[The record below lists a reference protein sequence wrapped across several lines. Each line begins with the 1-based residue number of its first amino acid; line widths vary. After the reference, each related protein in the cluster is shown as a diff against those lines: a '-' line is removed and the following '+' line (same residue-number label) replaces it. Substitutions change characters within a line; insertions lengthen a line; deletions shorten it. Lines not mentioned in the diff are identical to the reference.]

1 MVGLDIYSC
10 STPLD
15 AGEVAVSEEQGQQI
29 PLSGLGG
36 LLNML
41 DRACSE
47 FTEVKKEL
55 KEVTSI
61 GADLKSLCEGQK
73 RMERTI
79 SEVQKDH
86 KEANKQ
92 HTSGIIQHDKDIIVL
107 TNHIEACQKDAKD
120 LQEAVKALQKDMG
133 GIYVKMAFV
142 AGGVALAGWLVIQAI
157 AVWDKMPHPRTSTI
171 ITSELQR
178 GRV

>member
-1 MVGLDIYSC
+1 MVGLDIFPCPPS
-10 STPLD
+10 LD

-61 GADLKSLCEGQK
+61 KADLKSLCEGQK
-73 RMERTI
+73 RMEVTI

-86 KEANKQ
+86 KEADKQ

-107 TNHIEACQKDAKD
+107 ANDVKSCQKDAVD
-120 LQEAVKALQKDMG
+120 LQKAVKDLQKDMS

-142 AGGVALAGWLVIQAI
+142 AGGVALAGWLVIQGI
-157 AVWDKMPHPRTSTI
+157 AVWDKIPHPKTSTI
-171 ITSELQR
+171 ITSELQLEE
-178 GRV
+178 V